1 MSPLRC
7 LLMIISTLGISNISI
22 AQTAAETVF
31 DRADKNGDGVITS
44 AEIDMPLVF
53 RRADANGNGTVT
65 REEFMQHAERVR
77 KARDTQR
84 EDQYQVRRNISYARI
99 DDVDPN
105 LLSLDVYWPRQTC
118 ATPHPVMMYI
128 HGGGWSG
135 GDKSNN
141 PRTKADWFT
150 SHGFVFVSAN
160 YRLSPA
166 ATHPAHIED
175 VASAI
180 AWTRNHVDAFCGNP
194 DRIFVMGHSA
204 GAHLAALVG
213 TDERRL
219 AAHGLKPSDLA
230 GIISLDTAAL
240 DLVNSSPSTAR
251 GRRMKE
257 SAFGPM
263 NTWNDV
269 SPMAFVDAPDEL
281 PPFLMFSTGSTSRQQ
296 QNEAFVEAVR
306 SRGGQA
312 EHIHADDRT
321 HMEINQM
328 LGTPEDPYTREL
340 MAFLEPPKP
349 LSGRKIVFIC
359 GDEEYRSEESM
370 PMLAEIIHRDFGGDI
385 TVCHALAEDGTIDPN
400 RLDHIEGLDA
410 VKDADLVVMYTRF
423 RALPDDQLK
432 IITDFAASGKPM
444 VGFRTS
450 THAFRYPGD
459 NPHAKTMNNEWPIQ
473 VFGQK
478 WITHHGHHGDNE
490 QRLTDVTISKEQKTH
505 PTLRGVEP
513 FKAYSWLYHVDGGG
527 DRLPP
532 EAQVLTM
539 GHSLIS
545 GYEKSG
551 RTDRFPL
558 DQPVSWVMERDEAGL
573 PGRVFFSTTAHPY
586 DFREPS
592 MRRHAIQGI
601 LWAMGQEELI
611 PEAGVK
617 TDIIGVYEPRPS
629 GFGDVFKA
637 GVRPQPIGSN
647 N

>member
-1 MSPLRC
+1 MHPIRFFFL
-7 LLMIISTLGISNISI
+7 IIMTLGISGIST
-22 AQTAAETVF
+22 AQTAAETLF
-31 DRADKNGDGVITS
+31 DRADKNGDGVITP
-44 AEIDMPLVF
+44 EETNLPLAF
-53 RRADANGNGTVT
+53 RRADLNGDETVT
-65 REEFMQHAERVR
+65 REEFLQHAERLR
-77 KARDTQR
+77 KSRDTQP
-84 EDQYQVRRNISYARI
+84 ETGYQVRRDIEYARI
-99 DDVDPN
+99 DGVDPN
-105 LLSLDVYWPRQTC
+105 LHSLDVYWPDQKC
-118 ATPHPVMMYI
+118 DAPNPVMVFI
-128 HGGGWSG
+128 HGGAWRT

-141 PRTKADWFT
+141 PRTKAEWFT
-150 SHGFVFVSAN
+150 SHGFVFVTVN

-180 AWTRNHVDAFCGNP
+180 AWIQDNAEAFCGNP

-204 GAHLAALVG
+204 GAHLANLVA

-219 AAHGLKPSDLA
+219 AAHGLKASDLA
-230 GIISLDTAAL
+230 GIISLDTATL
-240 DLVNSSPSTAR
+240 DLVNSSPLSAA
-251 GRRMKE
+251 GRNIRE

-263 NTWNDV
+263 NGWKDA
-269 SPMAFVDAPDEL
+269 SPISFIAEADEL
-281 PPFLMFSTGSTSRQQ
+281 PPFLMFSTGSQNRQR
-296 QNEAFVEAVR
+296 QNDAFVEAIR
-306 SRGGQA
+306 TRGGRA
-312 EHIHADDRT
+312 EHVHADDRT
-321 HMEINQM
+321 HREINQM
-328 LGTPEDPYTREL
+328 LGNPRDPYTRKI
-340 MAFLEPPKP
+340 MAFTEPPQP
-349 LSGRKIVFIC
+349 LAGRKIVFIC

-385 TVCHALAEDGTIDPN
+385 QVCHALAEDGTIDPN
-400 RLDHIEGLDA
+400 RLDHIEGLEA

-432 IITDFAASGKPM
+432 IITDHAASGKPM
-444 VGFRTS
+444 VGFRTA

-459 NPHAKTMNNEWPIQ
+459 SPHAKSMNNEWPTQ

-490 QRLTDVTISKEQKTH
+490 QRLTDVTIREEHKTH

-527 DRLPP
+527 DRLP
-532 EAQVLTM
+532 ADATVLTM

-545 GYEKSG
+545 GHERSG

-558 DQPVSWVMERDEAGL
+558 DQPVSWIMERDEPGL

-601 LWAMGQEELI
+601 LWALGHEELI
-611 PEAGVK
+611 PEGGVK
-617 TDIIGVYEPRPS
+617 TDIVGVYEPRPS
-629 GFGDVFKA
+629 GFGEVFRA
-637 GVRPQPIGSN
+637 GVRPRPIGMSE
-647 N
+647 